1 MKTFSNKNRPE
12 LNRRKFINLA
22 GLTAAGLTGVPFL
35 SMAGSVQK
43 KSAVG
48 EKGIADIPNKSIDVP
63 EESALA
69 TIIETKL
76 ICREPGKYL
85 GEGTEYGID
94 ANGHPIIK
102 KRVTETDRYIG
113 WPTIAKTREAE
124 LIIAFSGDRDSHVCP
139 WGKTQIIRSNDQGK
153 TWSAPET
160 ITSTPLDDRDA
171 GIIQTQKGT
180 LLVSWFTSVAFT
192 LPIYAAAF
200 ERYARVAEKVT
211 PETRKQWLG
220 NWARRS
226 EDGGKT
232 WQEPVR
238 TVASAPHGPIQLH
251 DGRLM
256 YVGIGRWEGNPAV
269 IIEQSPDDGR
279 TWNVIATIKKPDGT
293 VDRLSEPHMVE
304 LKSGKL
310 IALVRNEPKD
320 RTQCFLLQSE
330 STDGGKSWTP
340 LASTGIWGYPP
351 HMIQLKN
358 GWLLVVYG
366 YRREPFGQRACIS
379 RDEGKTWDLEN
390 QVMLTGTFSPDMGYP
405 SSVQLADDSIL
416 TVYYQADKPGEPTCV
431 MSTHWKLK

>member
-1 MKTFSNKNRPE
+1 MKTNKQLPG
-12 LNRRKFINLA
+12 LNRRKFINMA
-22 GLTAAGLTGVPFL
+22 WLTTAGLTGIPFL
-35 SMAGSVQK
+35 SMEAAAQN
-43 KSAVG
+43 KSTG
-48 EKGIADIPNKSIDVP
+48 GKKGIAGIPNKSIDVP
-63 EESALA
+63 GGNALA

-85 GEGTEYGID
+85 GYGTEYGVD

-102 KRVTETDRYIG
+102 KRVIEADRYIG
-113 WPTIAKTREAE
+113 WPTIAKTHDGE
-124 LIIAFSGDRDSHVCP
+124 LIVAFSGDRDSHVCP
-139 WGKTQIIRSNDQGK
+139 WGKTKIIRSRDEGK
-153 TWSAPET
+153 NWSAPET
-160 ITSTPLDDRDA
+160 ITSTALDDRDA

-180 LLVSWFTSVAFT
+180 LLVSWFTSIAFT
-192 LPIYAAAF
+192 LPVYPAAF

-211 PETRKQWLG
+211 AETRKQWLG
-220 NWARRS
+220 NWVRRS

-238 TVASAPHGPIQLH
+238 TVSSAPHGPIQLR

-256 YVGIGRWEGNPAV
+256 YVGTGKWQGKTAIT
-269 IIEQSPDDGR
+269 IEQSPDDGR
-279 TWNVIATIKKPDGT
+279 TWNVIATISKPDGA

-304 LKSGKL
+304 LTSGKL
-310 IALVRNEPKD
+310 LALVRNEPKD
-320 RTQCFLLQSE
+320 RSQCFLLQSE

-340 LASTGIWGYPP
+340 LISTGIWGYPP
-351 HMIQLKN
+351 HLTQLNN

-366 YRREPFGQRACIS
+366 HRREPFGQRACIS

-390 QVMLTGTFSPDMGYP
+390 QVMLAVADGPDMGYP

-431 MSTHWKLK
+431 RSTHWKLKE